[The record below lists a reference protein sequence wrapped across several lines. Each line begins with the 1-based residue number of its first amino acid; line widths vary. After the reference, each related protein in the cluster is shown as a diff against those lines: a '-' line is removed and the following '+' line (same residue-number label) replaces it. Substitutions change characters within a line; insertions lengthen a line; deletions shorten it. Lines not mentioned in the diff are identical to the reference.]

1 MLLDPDKV
9 IDFFCTCP
17 ERQVVFYF
25 LYLAWLHYVYERTD
39 IIRLFSQSFPITLS
53 HQSFVSN
60 GAAKVMLFLFP
71 ATFCEKIFN
80 YFFVAIFFVV
90 NAKLT
95 PLFLALLIDYMNF
108 PASPL
113 APCIQRCC

>member
-39 IIRLFSQSFPITLS
+39 LNRLFSQSFPLRFLINLS
-53 HQSFVSN
+53 SRTGLQ
-60 GAAKVMLFLFP
+60 K
-71 ATFCEKIFN
+71 
-80 YFFVAIFFVV
+80 
-90 NAKLT
+90 
-95 PLFLALLIDYMNF
+95 
-108 PASPL
+108 
-113 APCIQRCC
+113 